1 MDLPHVQPREA
12 GVMGVSLN
20 RAASRISL
28 VIFALAVVGLMA
40 FGDSQASA
48 SHVSCGDTITAD
60 TTLDSDLVNCPNNG
74 IVIGA
79 DDVTLDLNGH
89 LIDGD
94 GTEFADCAKD
104 EVCDVGVLNSGH
116 DGVTVRH
123 GSVREFLV
131 GVWGVRVSHNRFLGI
146 SSSGNQCCGL
156 GFFRGTR
163 SLVRN
168 SSGSGS
174 GEGGNGMFLVAS
186 HHVRVLHNSFRH
198 NGDQGIIVG
207 DSTHNL
213 IKGNLLSRN
222 AIVGIFLEK
231 ANRNQVRRNRS
242 VRDGEVGIYVAPG
255 DRNVIARNRISH
267 IGRSRGHGRG
277 IEVDGGDH
285 NVIARNSVRDTEENA
300 TLVGCPRCPVVVG
313 TVVRRN
319 HIRGAGEDGVHIDE
333 KARHT
338 RLRRNVAKGAKDD
351 GLDANDSTTKLTR
364 NEARRN
370 GDLGIDAV
378 HGVIDGGGNR
388 ASGNG
393 DPRQCVNVTCH

>member
-1 MDLPHVQPREA
+1 MQAKLLRLHAAPA
-12 GVMGVSLN
+12 TFVSL
-20 RAASRISL
+20 AAIL
-28 VIFALAVVGLMA
+28 ALAVVGVAVLGGGKA
-40 FGDSQASA
+40 AAVQQ
-48 SHVSCGDTITAD
+48 VTCGDTITTD
-60 TTLDSDLVNCPNNG
+60 VTLHHNLVNCPNNG
-74 IVIGA
+74 IIIGA
-79 DDVTLDLNGH
+79 DDVTLDLNYH
-89 LIDGD
+89 RIDGD
-94 GTEFADCAKD
+94 ETPAAGCDPDTEF
-104 EVCDVGVLNSGH
+104 CDVGVLNRGR
-116 DGVTVRH
+116 DGVTVVH
-123 GSVREFLV
+123 GSVREFGV
-131 GVWGVRVSHNRFLGI
+131 GVWALRASHNRLLGI

-174 GEGGNGMFLVAS
+174 GEGGNGMFLIAS
-186 HHVRVLHNSFRH
+186 HQVRVLDNSFRD
-198 NGDQGIIVG
+198 NGDQGIFILE
-207 DSTHNL
+207 STHNL

-267 IGRSRGHGRG
+267 ARRSRGHGRG

-285 NVIARNSVRDTEENA
+285 NVIARNSVRDTEGDA
-300 TLVGCPRCPVVVG
+300 IIVGCPQCGGLVG

-319 HIRGAGEDGVHIDE
+319 HIRGAGADGVHLSGT
-333 KARHT
+333 ARHT
-338 RLRRNVAKGAKDD
+338 LLKRNHAFGAKDD
-351 GLDANDSTTKLTR
+351 GLDANNPTTQLTR

-370 GDLGIDAV
+370 GDLGIEARR
-378 HGVIDGGGNR
+378 GVIDGGGNR

-393 DPRQCVNVTCH
+393 DRRQCVHVKCR

>member
-1 MDLPHVQPREA
+1 M
-12 GVMGVSLN
+12 N
-20 RAASRISL
+20 RSVVALSATLAS
-28 VIFALAVVGLMA
+28 LAVILAVAVAGAMGGGGAL
-40 FGDSQASA
+40 A
-48 SHVSCGDTITAD
+48 SHVSCGAVITTD
-60 TTLDSDLVNCPNNG
+60 TTLDSDLVDCPNHG

-79 DDVTLDLNGH
+79 DDITLDLNGH
-89 LIDGD
+89 RIDGD
-94 GTEFADCAKD
+94 GTEAAGCDPRKEF
-104 EVCDVGVLNSGH
+104 CDVGVLNRGH

-123 GSVREFLV
+123 GSVRQFNV
-131 GVWGVRVSHNRFLGI
+131 GVWGLRVSHNRLLGI

-174 GEGGNGMFLVAS
+174 GEGGNGMFLIAS
-186 HHVRVLHNSFRH
+186 HQVRVLDNSFRD
-198 NGDQGIIVG
+198 NGDQGIFILE
-207 DSTHNL
+207 STHNL

-267 IGRSRGHGRG
+267 ARRSRGHGRG

-285 NVIARNSVRDTEENA
+285 NVIARNSVRDTEGDA
-300 TLVGCPRCPVVVG
+300 IIVGCPQCGGLVG

-319 HIRGAGEDGVHIDE
+319 HIRGAGADGVHLSGT
-333 KARHT
+333 ARHT
-338 RLRRNVAKGAKDD
+338 LLKRNHAFGAKDD
-351 GLDANDSTTKLTR
+351 GLDANNPTTQLTR

-370 GDLGIDAV
+370 GDLGIEARR
-378 HGVIDGGGNR
+378 GVIDGGGNR

-393 DPRQCVNVTCH
+393 DRRQCVHVKCR

>member
-1 MDLPHVQPREA
+1 MK
-12 GVMGVSLN
+12 
-20 RAASRISL
+20 ASITT
-28 VIFALAVVGLMA
+28 ALAGLVGAAIVAAAAIGFDGPSVAL
-40 FGDSQASA
+40 A

-60 TTLDSDLVNCPNNG
+60 TTLDTDLVDCPNNG

-79 DDVTLDLNGH
+79 DDITLDLNGH
-89 LIDGD
+89 TIDGD
-94 GTEFADCAKD
+94 GTEFAGCAKD
-104 EVCDVGVLNSGH
+104 EFCDVGVLNRGH
-116 DGVTVRH
+116 DGVTVTH
-123 GSVREFLV
+123 GSVRQFVV
-131 GVWGVRVSHNRFLGI
+131 GVWGLRVSHNRLVGI
-146 SSSGNQCCGL
+146 SSSGNECCGL

-174 GEGGNGMFLVAS
+174 GEGGNGMFLFAS

-231 ANRNQVRRNRS
+231 ANRNQVRQNRS

-255 DRNVIARNRISH
+255 TRNMIARNRVSH
-267 IGRSRGHGRG
+267 VRRSRGHGRA

-285 NVIARNSVRDTEENA
+285 NVITRNSVRDIEENA
-300 TLVGCPRCPVVVG
+300 IIVGCGPCPVVVG
-313 TVVRRN
+313 SVVRRN
-319 HIRGAGEDGVHIDE
+319 HIRGAGEDGVHLSPN
-333 KARHT
+333 ARHT
-338 RLRRNVAKGAKDD
+338 VLKRNHAFGAKDD
-351 GLDANDSTTKLTR
+351 GLDARHPTTKLAR

-370 GDLGIDAV
+370 GDLGIKASG
-378 HGVIDGGGNR
+378 GVIDGGGNR

>member
-1 MDLPHVQPREA
+1 MDLPLRWTVSGIFLAILALAVA
-12 GVMGVSLN
+12 GVM
-20 RAASRISL
+20 
-28 VIFALAVVGLMA
+28 A
-40 FGDSQASA
+40 FDAGQVSA
-48 SHVSCGDTITAD
+48 SHVSCGDTISAD
-60 TTLDSDLVNCPNNG
+60 TTLDSDLVDCPNNG
-74 IVIGA
+74 LVIGA
-79 DDVTLDLNGH
+79 DNVTLDLNGH
-89 LIDGD
+89 TIDGD
-94 GTEFADCAKD
+94 GTPAAGCDPDTEF
-104 EVCDVGVLNSGH
+104 CDVGVLNDGH
-116 DGVTVRH
+116 DGVTVAH
-123 GSVREFLV
+123 GSVREFNV
-131 GVWGVRVSHNRFLGI
+131 GVWGLRVSHNRLLGI

-174 GEGGNGMFLVAS
+174 GDANGMFLIAS
-186 HHVRVLHNSFRH
+186 HHVRVIHNSFRH
-198 NGDQGIIVG
+198 NGDQGMFVF

-213 IKGNLLSRN
+213 IKGNLFSRN
-222 AIVGIFLEK
+222 KVYGIVLEK
-231 ANRNQVRRNRS
+231 SNRNQVKRNRS
-242 VRDGEVGIYVAPG
+242 VRDGQVGIYVAPG
-255 DRNVIARNRISH
+255 NRNVIARNRVSH
-267 IGRSRGHGRG
+267 VRRSRGHGRA

-300 TLVGCPRCPVVVG
+300 ILVGCPPCPVVVG

-319 HIRGAGEDGVHIDE
+319 HIRGAGEDGVHIDD

-370 GDLGIDAV
+370 GDLGIEAV
-378 HGVIDGGGNR
+378 EGVIDGGGNR

-393 DPRQCVNVTCH
+393 DPRQCVNVACH